1 MHALV
6 RVAPARM
13 LSPASRR
20 ANALSILLCAPG
32 LLVSAVIGARSKTE
46 GGRQLDV
53 YGSNSLHTS
62 LPSPAGKQ
70 LYAAERASPPPPLTM
85 VSSQRRTHSRA
96 SAAAANASWRDH
108 TNHGQP
114 RLESLAPLEPVLQLA
129 NITWDNRLL
138 YDFLADVM
146 ERFAAH
152 KVPVSLSWGS
162 LLGSRRHHS
171 IIPWDNQ
178 DADLW
183 VFSTDHTLIAS
194 VLGELQHSRYPKS
207 SWYNKTFGYHIDIS
221 LVEHRYVDLW
231 LYEETAAGG
240 VQCTGH
246 RGSCLSW
253 YTWCKRKK
261 CDTHATPPVF
271 LLSDVFPLAVRP
283 FGPYLLPSPRRADVI
298 LAEVYGATWRS
309 TCPAHFREDR
319 DPWVAAL
326 STPVLD
332 PAKQPEVRW
341 EDNQGSSRGDLSP
354 RACMNTTFGPLPCP
368 KGFGCAQFYAW
379 YPFVFDEPGG
389 SETLQ
394 INSTV
399 LQRFNQSLE
408 HPLRRPCV
416 WRGVA
421 EVYCHPSHG
430 RRRHQWRRGRPA
442 APSVTVRSKR
452 RPSPRLEVKDAVL
465 VEARG
470 WR

>member
-1 MHALV
+1 
-6 RVAPARM
+6 M
-13 LSPASRR
+13 LSPASRL
-20 ANALSILLCAPG
+20 ANALSILLWAPG
-32 LLVSAVIGARSKTE
+32 LLVSAVIRARSKNE
-46 GGRQLDV
+46 LGRQLDV
-53 YGSNSLHTS
+53 YDADSLHTS
-62 LPSPAGKQ
+62 LPSPAGKQYQ
-70 LYAAERASPPPPLTM
+70 LYAAERASPPPPLTI
-85 VSSQRRTHSRA
+85 VPSHRRRHSRA
-96 SAAAANASWRDH
+96 SAAVANASWRDH
-108 TNHGQP
+108 TNRSQP

-129 NITWDNRLL
+129 NITWDDRLL

-171 IIPWDNQ
+171 IVPWDNQ

-207 SWYNKTFGYHIDIS
+207 SWYNKSFGYHIDIS

-231 LYEETAAGG
+231 LYEETAAGDS

-261 CDTHATPPVF
+261 CDPHAKPPVF
-271 LLSDVFPLAVRP
+271 LLSDVFPLVVRP

-298 LAEVYGATWRS
+298 LAEHYGTTWRS
-309 TCPAHFREDR
+309 ICPAHFREDR
-319 DPWVAAL
+319 DPWVTAL
-326 STPVLD
+326 STPVLG
-332 PAKQPEVRW
+332 PADREVR
-341 EDNQGSSRGDLSP
+341 EGDNQGSREDLSP
-354 RACMNTTFGPLPCP
+354 RACMSTTFGPLPCP
-368 KGFGCAQFYAW
+368 KGFGCTQFYAW
-379 YPFVFDEPGG
+379 YPFVFDEPDGT
-389 SETLQ
+389 ETLQ

-421 EVYCHPSHG
+421 EIYCHPAHG
-430 RRRHQWRRGRPA
+430 RRRQRQWRRGRPA
-442 APSVTVRSKR
+442 GSVRSRR
-452 RPSPRLEVKDAVL
+452 RPTRLEVSDAVL